1 MSLPISSFTSAAS
14 DTTAQSQMARGSN
27 KHARNESFASARAAL
42 SLLWLIGWS
51 TFAVRS
57 VHAQDVPG
65 PSAASAQSAAAPAVS
80 APAESNPPPESAAAP
95 AQSEVAAPSIETGD
109 GVGRIELMDA
119 WLTSLDRTQRVSR
132 LAGGIGAIV
141 LGGLDIAGGCLVA
154 FRGTPSDH
162 WERPALAAVMLGSG
176 VGMLAGAISLLANPS
191 SDETRYARWRAF
203 AHIDALTLA
212 HFEGELAADAAS
224 AHTSRLVDGTYYLGV
239 AAGGALTLALTPLA
253 KFEGSAR
260 SVSYA
265 LGGIGLAVGV
275 WQALVKFL
283 VESSTERA
291 YRLYQAGHTP
301 EHAQN
306 RLSVTPLFAT
316 AGAGASLTGNF

>member
-1 MSLPISSFTSAAS
+1 
-14 DTTAQSQMARGSN
+14 
-27 KHARNESFASARAAL
+27 
-42 SLLWLIGWS
+42 
-51 TFAVRS
+51 
-57 VHAQDVPG
+57 
-65 PSAASAQSAAAPAVS
+65 
-80 APAESNPPPESAAAP
+80 
-95 AQSEVAAPSIETGD
+95 
-109 GVGRIELMDA
+109 MDA
-119 WLTSLDRTQRVSR
+119 WLASLDRTQRVAR

-141 LGGLDIAGGCLVA
+141 LGGLNIAGGCLVA
-154 FRGTPSDH
+154 FHGTPSDH
-162 WERPALAAVMLGSG
+162 WERPALGAVMLG
-176 VGMLAGAISLLANPS
+176 VGAGMVAGAMSLLANPS

-212 HFEGELAADAAS
+212 HFEGEFAADAAH
-224 AHTSRLVDGTYYLGV
+224 AHTGRLVDGTYYLGV

-301 EHAQN
+301 EHAAN
-306 RLSVTPLFAT
+306 RLSVTPLYAT
-316 AGAGASLTGNF
+316 GGAGASLTGSF

>member
-1 MSLPISSFTSAAS
+1 
-14 DTTAQSQMARGSN
+14 MAMRPTN
-27 KHARNESFASARAAL
+27 AREESFARSRRAAL
-42 SLLWLIGWS
+42 TLQWLIGLL
-51 TFAVRS
+51 TLVPTARS
-57 VHAQDVPG
+57 VCAQDATAARSASA
-65 PSAASAQSAAAPAVS
+65 PSAASAPAAVS
-80 APAESNPPPESAAAP
+80 AVAAPAESPAAAVETAP
-95 AQSEVAAPSIETGD
+95 AVETGD

-119 WLTSLDRTQRVSR
+119 WLSSLDRSQRVAR

-141 LGGLDIAGGCLVA
+141 LGGLDIAGGCIVA
-154 FRGTPSDH
+154 FHGTPSGH
-162 WERPALAAVMLGSG
+162 WERPALAAVMLGVG
-176 VGMLAGAISLLANPS
+176 VGMVAGAISLLANPS
-191 SDETRYARWRAF
+191 ADETRYGRWRAF

-212 HFEGELAADAAS
+212 HFEGEFAADAAS
-224 AHTSRLVDGTYYLGV
+224 AHSARLVDGTYYLGV

-301 EHAQN
+301 EHAVN
-306 RLSVTPLFAT
+306 RLSVTPLFA
-316 AGAGASLTGNF
+316 AGGAGASLTGNF

>member
-1 MSLPISSFTSAAS
+1 
-14 DTTAQSQMARGSN
+14 MATRRT
-27 KHARNESFASARAAL
+27 KHAREESFARSARVALTLHWLFGLLALAVPARAA
-42 SLLWLIGWS
+42 
-51 TFAVRS
+51 R
-57 VHAQDVPG
+57 AQDASG
-65 PSAASAQSAAAPAVS
+65 ASTLSASAPSAPSAPPVSAPAAPAASNVSSAAAAPAE
-80 APAESNPPPESAAAP
+80 AT
-95 AQSEVAAPSIETGD
+95 APSVGAGD

-119 WLTSLDRTQRVSR
+119 WLASLDRTQRVAR

-141 LGGLDIAGGCLVA
+141 LGGLNIAGGCLVA
-154 FRGTPSDH
+154 FHGTPSDH
-162 WERPALAAVMLGSG
+162 WERPALGAVMLG
-176 VGMLAGAISLLANPS
+176 VGAGMVAGAMSLLANPS

-212 HFEGELAADAAS
+212 HFEGEFAADAAH
-224 AHTSRLVDGTYYLGV
+224 AHTGRLVDGTYYLGV

-301 EHAQN
+301 EHAAN
-306 RLSVTPLFAT
+306 RLSVTPLYAT
-316 AGAGASLTGNF
+316 GGAGASLTGSF